1 MTAARVLPP
10 FLPPVPVSVV
20 DAAGVYIEAGFRVV
34 ELWGLMPGG
43 ACQCPRGAA
52 CTRAGKHPAVKGW
65 QDRTNVDVLADLR
78 RRPGRNIGLLM
89 GGHRRLLALDVDGEG
104 AAQLAAFETEH
115 GRLPPTAAQRTG
127 SGGEHRLFFCP
138 DHLAMSR
145 LGNRVR
151 VAGGAGVHDGLD
163 VRADGGYI
171 VVAPSTHRSGNL
183 YRWTSGGEVAALPV
197 ALFDL
202 LALPVTPPPAPPSP
216 SAVDVGSSSFGPS
229 ARRPDVMSRARSYA
243 AKLEPAIEG
252 AGGHKAL
259 LWAAWYL
266 THGFD
271 LSDVEAE
278 AVLWADFNPRCSP
291 PWPAGHE
298 DIPRKVRE
306 SRKVRRCQTRP
317 RGFLLAV
324 EGERR
329 HPHSAPASPSSPA
342 VAPEE
347 EPAGAFQE
355 SPVVAWML
363 ARGIDPDK
371 VDLFHLAAVRGAVLS
386 IPEVDLDGE
395 PTRQTTIDT
404 GRHQE
409 DRPGGLLACDVGRS
423 MLRGYVFAESA
434 PWTAAPWWTAPEA
447 PPLRVVLC
455 SSTEDFLR
463 LATSTSDADETP
475 CAVLCL
481 AGWPA
486 GLAGKLPRGCMI
498 DATCVAP
505 DHLDAALDDLLDL
518 AAARHLTLTL
528 PETR

>member
-1 MTAARVLPP
+1 MAARVLTPY
-10 FLPPVPVSVV
+10 LPLVPASVV
-20 DAAGVYIEAGFRVV
+20 GAAGVYIEAGFRIV
-34 ELWGLMPGG
+34 ELWGLTPAG
-43 ACQCPRGAA
+43 ACQCSKGAA
-52 CTRAGKHPAVKGW
+52 CPRAGKHPAVKGW
-65 QDRTNVDVLADLR
+65 QDRANVDVLADLR
-78 RRPGRNIGLLM
+78 RRPGRNLGLLM
-89 GGHRRLLALDVDGEG
+89 GGHRRLVALDVDGEG
-104 AAQLAAFETEH
+104 AAQLAAFEAAH
-115 GRLPPTAAQRTG
+115 GRLPPTATQRTG

-138 DHLAMSR
+138 DPLAMSR

-151 VAGGAGVHDGLD
+151 VAGGAGAHAGLD
-163 VRADGGYI
+163 VRAEGGYI
-171 VVAPSTHRSGNL
+171 VVAPSKHRSGNT
-183 YRWTSGGEVAALPV
+183 YQWKAGGEVAALPV

-202 LALPVTPPPAPPSP
+202 LALPVAPSPAPPPAP
-216 SAVDVGSSSFGPS
+216 AVDVGSSSFGPS

-252 AGGHKAL
+252 SGGHKAL
-259 LWAAWYL
+259 LSAAWYL

-329 HPHSAPASPSSPA
+329 HPHSAPTGPSSPA

-347 EPAGAFQE
+347 EPAGAFQ
-355 SPVVAWML
+355 L
-363 ARGIDPDK
+363 QARGIDPDK
-371 VDLFHLAAVRGAVLS
+371 VDLFHLAMVRGAVLS

-395 PTRQTTIDT
+395 PTGRQTTV
-404 GRHQE
+404 E

-423 MLRGYVFAESA
+423 MLRGYAFSESG
-434 PWTAAPWWTAPEA
+434 TSAPWWTAPGA
-447 PPLRVVLC
+447 PPLRVDLC
-455 SSTEDFLR
+455 SSTEDFLA

-475 CAVLCL
+475 RAVLCL
-481 AGWPA
+481 GAGWPA
-486 GLAGKLPRGCMI
+486 GLASKLPQGCMV
-498 DATCVAP
+498 DATRLASN
-505 DHLDAALDDLLDL
+505 HLDAALDDLLDL

-528 PETR
+528 PETP